1 MPTAAIVPKWPRP
14 AEEGRWTEAALKV
27 LRERYLRKDAT
38 GQVVE
43 TPEEA
48 CWRVACAIAEAE
60 YLHGADDAT
69 VRASAERFYRLMV
82 RGVFLPNSPTLMN
95 AGKGNGLQYSAC
107 YVLPVEDSLEGIFE
121 SIKRAAIIHKSGGG
135 TGFSFS
141 RLRSKD
147 AVVSTTGGKASGP
160 VSFLRVF
167 DAATEAVKQGG
178 TRRGANMGI
187 LRVDHPDILE
197 FIDCKRDG
205 GITNF
210 NISVA
215 ITDAFMKALESGSD
229 YALIAPDTGKEVGR
243 LSAVEVFNRL
253 VDAAWATGDPGVV
266 FIDRIN
272 NSPANPTPAVWQIEA
287 TNPCVT
293 GDTLVYT
300 DRGLERM
307 ADLVASGRAAAVAVE
322 DGFAPATPAFS
333 TGVRPVFRL
342 QTVEGYEVRLT
353 ADHRVMTR
361 RGWVAAA
368 DLCPG
373 DEIRLLSHRG
383 GFGTGGSLTLGRVL
397 GWLVSE
403 TALAVDPAML
413 SVLGEAEREQAPR
426 AAERMASSVL
436 AGEGGRHGEDAPV
449 AVIADRDEARV
460 RSAYLLRLAAEHG
473 VVPGATQQ
481 VPESV
486 LTGAEEMQRGFLQ
499 ALFTADGD
507 VTGHAEGVS
516 VRLVSS
522 SDCLLKDVQRLLLN
536 FGIASALFP
545 HRGQAAGRPLPD
557 SSGESATHELV
568 ISNDNLHRF
577 ASSIGFLS
585 DRKQRALSSQLAGR
599 QLPRERFY
607 ARFASLIPDG
617 IEEVYDLTE
626 PRTHSF
632 VANGLVVHNC
642 GEQPLAPNEACN
654 LGSINLAAF
663 VRPPADPARPWDEPP
678 ASRIAWEELEAVV
691 ADCVR
696 FLDDVIDVNPYPLP
710 EIDAAVKAN
719 RRIGLGVM
727 GWADLLIAL
736 GVPYDSDEALEL
748 ADRIMRTIHDA
759 GHRATERLAVER
771 GPFPNWSRSIYA
783 NGAPKRNSTVT
794 TIAPTGTISII
805 AGCSSGIEPLFAL
818 AYRHKAPGQNR
829 LLTFVNPVAEAVLK
843 AHGLLTDE
851 LREQIALHG
860 TIGEIEGVPE
870 RIKRVLVTA
879 HEIAPPAHVR
889 MQAAWQRWTDNA
901 VSKTINLPHEATRAD
916 VASAYRLAYE
926 LGCLGITVFRDGCK
940 GEAAQVLHVGSAEK
954 KPAEAA
960 PSEAEQAKALTAQAE
975 ALWGLGVPAGKS
987 GIRPRPS
994 VVAGYT
1000 RQIVAPEG
1008 KVNVTLNSDEY
1019 GLYEVFINVGK
1030 AGSDIAALAEALG
1043 RLVSLTLRMASPLPP
1058 NERAREVANQLRG
1071 IGGSRSVGLGPNQV
1085 RSLPD
1090 AVAKA
1095 IELHLGEERPVP
1107 VVPETRPVAAARLGG
1122 NGAAAPGNGH
1132 AAEAAQ
1138 AQAAVAVHV
1147 KATGNLC
1154 PECGCSTLFMM
1165 EGCKKCEACGYT
1177 EC

>member
-1 MPTAAIVPKWPRP
+1 MATAVITPKWPRP
-14 AEEGRWTEAALKV
+14 AEEGAWTDAARKV
-27 LRERYLRKDAT
+27 LRERYLRKDAS
-38 GQVVE
+38 GAVVE

-48 CWRVACAIAEAE
+48 CWRVACAVAEAE
-60 YLHGADDAT
+60 FLHGASDET

-82 RGVFLPNSPTLMN
+82 RGIFLPNSPTLMN

-215 ITDAFMKALESGSD
+215 ITDAFMKALERGGD
-229 YALIAPDTGKEVGR
+229 YALVAPDTGQEVGR
-243 LSAVEVFNRL
+243 LSAVEVFDRL

-272 NSPANPTPAVWQIEA
+272 HSPANPTPAIATIEA
-287 TNPCVT
+287 TNP
-293 GDTLVYT
+293 
-300 DRGLERM
+300 
-307 ADLVASGRAAAVAVE
+307 
-322 DGFAPATPAFS
+322 
-333 TGVRPVFRL
+333 
-342 QTVEGYEVRLT
+342 
-353 ADHRVMTR
+353 
-361 RGWVAAA
+361 
-368 DLCPG
+368 
-373 DEIRLLSHRG
+373 
-383 GFGTGGSLTLGRVL
+383 
-397 GWLVSE
+397 
-403 TALAVDPAML
+403 
-413 SVLGEAEREQAPR
+413 
-426 AAERMASSVL
+426 
-436 AGEGGRHGEDAPV
+436 
-449 AVIADRDEARV
+449 
-460 RSAYLLRLAAEHG
+460 
-473 VVPGATQQ
+473 
-481 VPESV
+481 
-486 LTGAEEMQRGFLQ
+486 
-499 ALFTADGD
+499 
-507 VTGHAEGVS
+507 
-516 VRLVSS
+516 
-522 SDCLLKDVQRLLLN
+522 
-536 FGIASALFP
+536 
-545 HRGQAAGRPLPD
+545 
-557 SSGESATHELV
+557 
-568 ISNDNLHRF
+568 
-577 ASSIGFLS
+577 
-585 DRKQRALSSQLAGR
+585 
-599 QLPRERFY
+599 
-607 ARFASLIPDG
+607 
-617 IEEVYDLTE
+617 
-626 PRTHSF
+626 
-632 VANGLVVHNC
+632 C

-654 LGSINLAAF
+654 LGSLNLAAF
-663 VRPPADPARPWDEPP
+663 VRPPVDPTRPWDEPP
-678 ASRIAWEELEAVV
+678 ASRILWEELEAVV

-748 ADRIMRTIHDA
+748 AERIMRTIHDA
-759 GHRATERLAVER
+759 GHRATERLAIER
-771 GPFPNWSRSIYA
+771 GPFPNWSQSIYA
-783 NGAPKRNSTVT
+783 SGAPKRNSTVT

-851 LREQIALHG
+851 LREQIAAHG
-860 TIGEIEGVPE
+860 TIGDVDGVPE
-870 RIKRVLVTA
+870 RVKRVLVTA
-879 HEIAPPAHVR
+879 HEIAPAAHVR

-901 VSKTINLPHEATRAD
+901 VSKTINLPNEATRAD
-916 VASAYRLAYE
+916 VAAAYRLAYAA
-926 LGCLGITVFRDGCK
+926 GCLGITVFRDGCK
-940 GEAAQVLHVGSAEK
+940 GEAAQVLHVGSSDK
-954 KPAEAA
+954 KEAT
-960 PSEAEQAKALTAQAE
+960 PSEAEQAKALAAQAA
-975 ALWGLGVPAGKS
+975 ALWGLGVPAGTS
-987 GIRPRPS
+987 GIRPRPP
-994 VVAGYT
+994 VVRGYT
-1000 RQIVAPEG
+1000 RQIIAPEG
-1008 KVNVTLNSDEY
+1008 KVNVTLNSDDN

-1043 RLVSLTLRMASPLPP
+1043 RLISMTMQMASPLAPA
-1058 NERAREVANQLRG
+1058 ERAREVANQLRG
-1071 IGGSRSVGLGPNQV
+1071 IGGSRSVGFGPNQV

-1095 IELHLGEERPVP
+1095 IELYLGEDRLPP
-1107 VVPETRPVAAARLGG
+1107 VVPDTRPVGAYRPTVQSNGG
-1122 NGAAAPGNGH
+1122 HGNGH
-1132 AAEAAQ
+1132 ASEAVQ
-1138 AQAAVAVHV
+1138 VQAAVAVQV

-1154 PECGCSTLFMM
+1154 PECGCNTLFMM